1 MEQATLS
8 RPRPVSAAPSSE
20 QRAQGRR
27 WPWVAFGLLCLAAFA
42 GFLAYPTYPN
52 YDSYYSMLWGRELLD
67 GQLPSYDAYR
77 APTPHPLAIAL
88 GALLSPL
95 GHDAE
100 RLWILICVASFVAL
114 VAGVYRL
121 GRVAFTPL
129 VGLVAALLLI
139 SRFDFAFYAA
149 RGYLDIGYMALVV
162 WAAAMEAARP
172 RRGTAVLVLLAL
184 AGLLRPEAWVMAG
197 LYWLWVAWPATWRE
211 RARLAVLAALGPVIW
226 AASDFIVTGNPL
238 WSLTYTSDF
247 AEELGR
253 NQTAGM
259 VPAAMWEFIVKLD
272 KITIVLGG
280 LVGLAAA
287 IALVPRRTPVP
298 LAVLGAGIGTFL
310 LVGLAGFSV
319 IDRYLLVA
327 ALMVILFCAV
337 ALAGWTMLE
346 PGTRARRAWAGAAG
360 IVALAGV
367 VLTIVSLDL
376 TKLDTELRFR
386 GDAHAA
392 LHDALDDRAVRAALA
407 CGPVNVP
414 SHKLVPDTRW
424 ILDLPDRGVVTRSE
438 ALTDTPAGRRTARR
452 VERGGVAIYPHQRL
466 ALFRHALVEDTDDT
480 ATQLPLP
487 GYTRTSTAGY
497 ASAYV
502 RCR

>member
-1 MEQATLS
+1 MQQATLS
-8 RPRPVSAAPSSE
+8 RPRTPAPAAPHE
-20 QRAQGRR
+20 PRARDRR
-27 WPWVAFGLLCLAAFA
+27 WPWLAFALLCVAAFV

-52 YDSYYSMLWGRELLD
+52 YDSYYSLLWGRELLD

-129 VGLVAALLLI
+129 VGIVAALLLI

-162 WAAAMEAARP
+162 WAAALEAARP

-197 LYWLWVAWPATWRE
+197 LYWLWVAWPASWRE

-226 AASDFIVTGNPL
+226 AASDFIVTGDPL
-238 WSLTYTSDF
+238 WSLTYTSNF

-253 NQTAGM
+253 NQTVGM

-272 KITIVLGG
+272 KMTIVIGG

-287 IALVPRRTPVP
+287 IVLVPRRTPVP
-298 LAVLGAGIGTFL
+298 LAVLGAGIGTFML
-310 LVGLAGFSV
+310 LGLGGFSV

-327 ALMVILFCAV
+327 ALMVILFAAV

-346 PGTRARRAWAGAAG
+346 RGTRARRVWTVAAGLVAAAGA
-360 IVALAGV
+360 
-367 VLTIVSLDL
+367 VLTIVNLDL

-392 LHDALDDRAVRAALA
+392 LHRALDAKEARAGLR

-424 ILDLPDRGVVTRSE
+424 ILDLPDGGVITRSE
-438 ALTDTPAGRRTARR
+438 ALVRTKAGRRTARR
-452 VERGGVAIYPHQRL
+452 IAAGGVALFPHQRL
-466 ALFRHALVEDTDDT
+466 ALFRHALVENTDAT
-480 ATQLPLP
+480 TTQLPLP
-487 GYTRTSTAGY
+487 GYRRASTASY
-497 ASAYV
+497 VSAYV

>member
-1 MEQATLS
+1 
-8 RPRPVSAAPSSE
+8 
-20 QRAQGRR
+20 
-27 WPWVAFGLLCLAAFA
+27 VAFALLCVAALV

-52 YDSYYSMLWGRELLD
+52 YDSYYSMLWGREILD
-67 GQLPSYDAYR
+67 GSLPSYDTYR

-88 GALLSPL
+88 GALISPL

-129 VGLVAALLLI
+129 VGFVAAALLI

-162 WAAAMEAARP
+162 WAAALEAARP

-197 LYWLWVAWPATWRE
+197 LYWLWAAWPASWRE

-226 AASDFIVTGNPL
+226 ALSDFIVTGNPL
-238 WSLTYTSDF
+238 WSLTYTSNF

-253 NQTAGM
+253 NQTGGM

-287 IALVPRRTPVP
+287 IALVPRRALMP
-298 LAVLGAGIGTFL
+298 LAVLAAGIGTFL

-337 ALAGWTMLE
+337 ALAGWTMLQ
-346 PGTRARRAWAGAAG
+346 PGTRARRVWTAGAG
-360 IVALAGV
+360 VVALAGV

-386 GDAHAA
+386 GNAHTALHAA
-392 LHDALDDRAVRAALA
+392 LDARQVRAALA

-414 SHKLVPDTRW
+414 SHKLVPDARW
-424 ILDLPDRGVVTRSE
+424 ILDLPDGGVVTRSE
-438 ALTDTPAGRRTARR
+438 ALSPTRAGRRIARR
-452 VERGGVAIYPHQRL
+452 IARGGVAIYPHQRL
-466 ALFRHALVEDTDDT
+466 GLFRQALVEDTDDP

-487 GYTRTSTAGY
+487 GYRPASTAGY